1 MFGLTRREQ
10 YWKAQERAAEIA
22 AGLAAVAIKSVADT
36 EIARAK
42 VNAQELESLR
52 AEVAAYRAQESKR
65 DDGSEMSHEETT
77 PKVTGA
83 PDEIYLCYGELI
95 HDDTHQ
101 NLRTHEDDVTWCE
114 DRQEPSD
121 VRYVRADLVEWQPI
135 ETAPRD
141 GTPVDLWHK
150 DGFRVTEQWW
160 EKSDSTW
167 SGLAYDHFTHWR
179 PITEPGAA
187 PVAPVAPDWR
197 VEAAKWL
204 RARQDQ
210 PEWLAQAIEAAP

>member
-1 MFGLTRREQ
+1 
-10 YWKAQERAAEIA
+10 
-22 AGLAAVAIKSVADT
+22 
-36 EIARAK
+36 
-42 VNAQELESLR
+42 
-52 AEVAAYRAQESKR
+52 
-65 DDGSEMSHEETT
+65 MSHEETT
-77 PKVTGA
+77 PQVTGA

-121 VRYVRADLVEWQPI
+121 VRYIRADLAQ
-135 ETAPRD
+135 
-141 GTPVDLWHK
+141 
-150 DGFRVTEQWW
+150 
-160 EKSDSTW
+160 
-167 SGLAYDHFTHWR
+167 
-179 PITEPGAA
+179 
-187 PVAPVAPDWR
+187 DWR